1 MLSKMFEQFDPI
13 ALLMRAVAVIPA
25 LTFHE
30 FAHAWA
36 AYRAGDDTAHRMG
49 RLSLNPLAHLDPIGT
64 VMLFFGPIGWAKPVP
79 VNPANFRNPRRDEI
93 IVSVAGVT
101 TNALLAIIWT
111 VVLSVLIWLS
121 AHQAANG
128 AGDSDQGNRLLSV
141 IIQIARVSILI
152 NVALAM
158 FNLIPIPP
166 LDGSHVL
173 GHMLKGEAA
182 LRYAQLSRFGSGILI
197 AFVLFNIMVFPILG
211 YAIWSIVGP
220 LETLAIMLAQA
231 AL

>member
-1 MLSKMFEQFDPI
+1 MFDLFDPI
-13 ALLMRAVAVIPA
+13 TLLIRAVAVIPA

-49 RLSLNPLAHLDPIGT
+49 RLSLNPLVHLDPLGT
-64 VMLFFGPIGWAKPVP
+64 IMLLFAPIGWAKPVP

-101 TNALLAIIWT
+101 TNALLAIVWT
-111 VVLSVLIWLS
+111 VVLAVAIWLTAQQPS
-121 AHQAANG
+121 G
-128 AGDSDQGNRLLSV
+128 AEDGGQMSRLLSV
-141 IIQIARVSILI
+141 MTQIAWWSMFL

-173 GHMLKGEAA
+173 KHMLKGEAA
-182 LRYAQLSRFGSGILI
+182 LRYAQLARFGSGILI

-211 YAIWSIVGP
+211 YAIQLIAGP

>member
-1 MLSKMFEQFDPI
+1 MFNPFDPI
-13 ALLMRAVAVIPA
+13 TLLIRAVAIIPA

-49 RLSLNPLAHLDPIGT
+49 RLSLNPLVHLDPIGT
-64 VMLFFGPIGWAKPVP
+64 IMLLFAPIGWAKPVP

-128 AGDSDQGNRLLSV
+128 TGDSDQGNRLLSV
-141 IIQIARVSILI
+141 IIQIAQLSIFI
-152 NVALAM
+152 NVALAV

-173 GHMLKGEAA
+173 KHMLKGEAA
-182 LRYAQLSRFGSGILI
+182 LSYARLSRFGLVILI
-197 AFVLFNIMVFPILG
+197 GFVLFNRMVFPIFG
-211 YAIWSIVGP
+211 YVIWSIAGP
-220 LETLAIMLAQA
+220 LETLAIMLAKA